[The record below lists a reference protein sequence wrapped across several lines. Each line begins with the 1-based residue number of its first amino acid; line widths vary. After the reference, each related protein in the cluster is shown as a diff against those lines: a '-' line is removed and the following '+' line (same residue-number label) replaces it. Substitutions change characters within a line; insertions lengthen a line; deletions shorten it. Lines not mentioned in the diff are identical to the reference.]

1 MPPVTKP
8 GNPSARSAQ
17 VTPNGNGAGDTEGA
31 GSGESSAGEI
41 TVSDRWWV
49 RQTIRLDW
57 MLYCA
62 AR

>member
-1 MPPVTKP
+1 MPPLTKP
-8 GNPSARSAQ
+8 GNPSDKSAQ
-17 VTPNGNGAGDTEGA
+17 VTPNGKGAGDTEDV
-31 GSGESSAGEI
+31 GSGDSSAGEV
-41 TVSDRWWV
+41 TDDDRRWN